1 VCVYIYI
8 YILQVYK
15 RKNGVVDGTG
25 GGTAAEGTEATGII
39 VKPYTHTFTNPHTHT
54 HTHTCVALGDVSV
67 YIYRYMYG
75 AFDRGWHVYAR
86 TYSVR
91 SLCRRVRPYNGKP
104 FGGDFYII
112 YTHKYIYIYESC
124 QTNNCGE
131 NARRP
136 RSRAYMILYCTHGGT
151 L

>member
-1 VCVYIYI
+1 
-8 YILQVYK
+8 
-15 RKNGVVDGTG
+15 
-25 GGTAAEGTEATGII
+25 
-39 VKPYTHTFTNPHTHT
+39 
-54 HTHTCVALGDVSV
+54 
-67 YIYRYMYG
+67 MYG

-104 FGGDFYII
+104 FEGDFYII

-136 RSRAYMILYCTHGGT
+136 RSRAYMILYYIVLTGERYKIYNINMLFFKNVRFPRRGVDICPRVSVWRRGVGLVSSLMKYYIIHDERAKPRKCLSSSSSSPTSV
-151 L
+151 

>member
-1 VCVYIYI
+1 VRCATYLKGRVGI

-25 GGTAAEGTEATGII
+25 GGTAAKGTEATGII
-39 VKPYTHTFTNPHTHT
+39 VKPYTHTFTNSHTHT
-54 HTHTCVALGDVSV
+54 HMCCAGRHIRVYCM
-67 YIYRYMYG
+67 YIYIYKYMYG

-86 TYSVR
+86 TYSGR

-112 YTHKYIYIYESC
+112 YTYKYIYMSHVKPIIV
-124 QTNNCGE
+124 GRMRAAPAV
-131 NARRP
+131 AR
-136 RSRAYMILYCTHGGT
+136 I
-151 L
+151 